1 MENRSLRSS
10 SSSNTAEKD
19 GSGSQKQAACLN
31 CRKSKTRCLRNAAE
45 DIRCKKCA
53 QAGAECIV
61 PDYRVGRKKGIK
73 NKRDGL
79 EKAVYRIEQAI
90 KRSRTQGPDED
101 QNTQQLQA
109 LLSEAQGLLPTSNSP
124 GFNMTPSSDQPGILN
139 PAGTQTT
146 GHPLPPLSHAQG
158 MPRVRL
164 DHSTRESVQHF
175 PVVSNGSQSL
185 HPGLPSNPFRRPVAE
200 TESPDDNFSV
210 DDAENPLQLLA
221 RASDLSAPTNQA
233 SYLSPPR
240 FPGAV
245 GDQQLRD
252 FFGPFR
258 PSLDVGTDIDPIEL
272 GLVTEEEAVILFAYF
287 YENLAHTRWGL
298 DPILHTPQ
306 FVRKQSAFLF
316 TSIMAASALFMPT
329 AAAVSRRLSAH
340 CKLLARNLTMKR
352 NRSPEIVLG
361 FMVNIPWMA
370 PGEHWSDDGTCSYMA
385 SALTIAMDISLN
397 KFIVPSPSD
406 SLAGMYEGKALSDCI
421 TAKKALE
428 LDGFSDVDPKSE
440 LGKRLLR
447 RRERIWLALFVLDRG
462 VCLARGRSFTVPLTT
477 IIERCDN
484 WHKSAIADIW
494 DGSIVSSAVL
504 RRDLANLISEVKKTC
519 DSNQIGGNT
528 IAQSLQEL
536 IDGFFDHWYATWVFA
551 IGGMIDNSIPPYV
564 EILVTHGRLSIYS
577 SVINHPTAPV
587 EVKRFFRA
595 AGLSSALNVL
605 RAAVQG
611 ENRLKS
617 MPNNTSIMI
626 SFAACFAFYLSTT
639 GSTGN
644 MSLAP
649 SIRRLIEESADVL
662 ERIGSNPPH
671 RNGTAALYGR
681 HLREVI
687 GISISGTEPRQG
699 QGQTPYPVPQTAQ
712 HPMQAY
718 QNQVNLPPLEM
729 SELLNFSS
737 MSDDQINEAINIA
750 GKELDMYIPNLQV
763 EDQAALDWLDWFN
776 MDINANG

>member
-1 MENRSLRSS
+1 MEDRSLRSP

-31 CRKSKTRCLRNAAE
+31 CRKSKTRCLRNVSE
-45 DIRCKKCA
+45 DVRCKKCA
-53 QAGAECIV
+53 QTGAECIV

-101 QNTQQLQA
+101 ESTQHLQA
-109 LLSEAQGLLPTSNSP
+109 LLSEAQGLLPATTSPAVHMSP
-124 GFNMTPSSDQPGILN
+124 STDRSQQQDPNHQRAQNTSHPQP
-139 PAGTQTT
+139 PQ
-146 GHPLPPLSHAQG
+146 SHARSLSNMSLNQSATHQSSQYPPG
-158 MPRVRL
+158 
-164 DHSTRESVQHF
+164 HSYK
-175 PVVSNGSQSL
+175 
-185 HPGLPSNPFRRPVAE
+185 RPVPE
-200 TESPDDNFSV
+200 TEGPDDNFSV

-221 RASDLSAPTNQA
+221 RASDLSAPNKQT

-258 PSLDVGTDIDPIEL
+258 PSLDVGEDIDPIEL
-272 GLVTEEEAVILFAYF
+272 GLVTEEEATILFTYF
-287 YENLAHTRWGL
+287 YDNLSHTRWGL
-298 DPILHTPQ
+298 DPLLHTPQ

-329 AAAVSRRLSAH
+329 ASAVSRRLSAH
-340 CKLLARNLTMKR
+340 CKILARDLMTKR

-370 PGEHWSDDGTCSYMA
+370 PGEHWSDDGTCAYMA

-397 KFIVPSPSD
+397 KLIVPSPSD
-406 SLAGMYEGKALSDCI
+406 SLVGIHEGKPPSDYI
-421 TAKKALE
+421 SAKKALE
-428 LDGFSDVDPKSE
+428 LDGFSDVDPKSDF
-440 LGKRLLR
+440 GKRLLR

-477 IIERCDN
+477 LIERCND

-494 DGSIVSSAVL
+494 DGSIISSTVL
-504 RRDLANLISEVKKTC
+504 RRDLATLISEVKKTC
-519 DSNQIGGNT
+519 DSRIISGNS
-528 IAQSLQEL
+528 IAQSLQGM
-536 IDGFFDHWYATWVFA
+536 IDGFFNNWYATWAFA
-551 IGGMIDNSIPPYV
+551 IGGMKDNSIPPYV

-587 EVKRFFRA
+587 EVKRFLRA

-639 GSTGN
+639 GSTGS

-662 ERIGSNPPH
+662 ERLGSNPPH

-687 GISISGTEPRQG
+687 GTSVPGIEHNQG
-699 QGQTPYPVPQTAQ
+699 QVQTAY
-712 HPMQAY
+712 PIS
-718 QNQVNLPPLEM
+718 QNVQQSLQTYENQPNLPQLEM

-737 MSDDQINEAINIA
+737 MSDDQINEAINNA
-750 GKELDMYIPNLQV
+750 GKELDMYIPNLQM
-763 EDQAALDWLDWFN
+763 EDQGALDWLDWFN
-776 MDINANG
+776 MDINVNG

>member
-1 MENRSLRSS
+1 MEDRPLRSP

-19 GSGSQKQAACLN
+19 GPGSQKQAACLN

-53 QAGAECIV
+53 QTGAECIV

-90 KRSRTQGPDED
+90 KRSRTQGPDEE
-101 QNTQQLQA
+101 QNTQHLQA
-109 LLSEAQGLLPTSNSP
+109 LLTEAQGLLPASTSQTLDLSPRTDQSQGHQRDQNMSPPQPSQGHAHGLPNMSP
-124 GFNMTPSSDQPGILN
+124 GQRSLQSAHHI
-139 PAGTQTT
+139 T
-146 GHPLPPLSHAQG
+146 GSL
-158 MPRVRL
+158 
-164 DHSTRESVQHF
+164 
-175 PVVSNGSQSL
+175 NGSQALRSGI
-185 HPGLPSNPFRRPVAE
+185 PNNSFRGSATE

-210 DDAENPLQLLA
+210 HDAENPLQLLA
-221 RASDLSAPTNQA
+221 RASDLSAPNKQT

-258 PSLDVGTDIDPIEL
+258 PSLDVGEDIDPIEL
-272 GLVTEEEAVILFAYF
+272 GLVTEEEASILFAYF
-287 YENLAHTRWGL
+287 HDNLAHTRWGL
-298 DPILHTPQ
+298 DPLLHTPQ

-329 AAAVSRRLSAH
+329 ASAVSRRLSAH
-340 CKLLARNLTMKR
+340 CKLLARELMTKR

-370 PGEHWSDDGTCSYMA
+370 PGEHWSDDGTCAYMA

-397 KFIVPSPSD
+397 KLIVPSPSD
-406 SLAGMYEGKALSDCI
+406 SLTGIHEGKPPSDWI

-428 LDGFSDVDPKSE
+428 LDGFSDVDPNSDF
-440 LGKRLLR
+440 GKRLLR

-462 VCLARGRSFTVPLTT
+462 VCLARGRSFTVPVTT

-484 WHKSAIADIW
+484 WHKSAIADTW
-494 DGSIVSSAVL
+494 DGSIISSTVL
-504 RRDLANLISEVKKTC
+504 RRDLATLISEVKKTC
-519 DSNQIGGNT
+519 DSQIVSGNS
-528 IAQSLQEL
+528 IAQSLQGM
-536 IDGFFDHWYATWVFA
+536 IDGFFNNWYATWAFA
-551 IGGMIDNSIPPYV
+551 IGGMKDNSIPPYV

-587 EVKRFFRA
+587 EVKSFLRA

-639 GSTGN
+639 GSMGS

-662 ERIGSNPPH
+662 ERLGSNPPH

-687 GISISGTEPRQG
+687 GTSVPGSEYG
-699 QGQTPYPVPQTAQ
+699 QSQVQATYPVPQNVQ
-712 HPMQAY
+712 QPMQAY
-718 QNQVNLPPLEM
+718 QNQPNIPQLEM

-737 MSDDQINEAINIA
+737 MSDDQINEAINNA
-750 GKELDMYIPNLQV
+750 GKELDMYIPNLQM
-763 EDQAALDWLDWFN
+763 EDQGALDWLDWFN
-776 MDINANG
+776 MDINVNG